1 MISSQHYSPQQIAAW
16 AQIDESRWKEKLA
29 KSQVRVAV
37 INAQPVGFIT
47 CVERYIDMLFV
58 DPEYT
63 RRGVACALLK
73 PLIKSE
79 SELTVD
85 ASIPQNPFLNVMVFR
100 QLSSS
105 ALNAG
110 ERGLLIFICDINR
123 NIKSS
128 LQ

>member
-1 MISSQHYSPQQIAAW
+1 MTASQHYSPQQIAAW

-37 INAQPVGFIT
+37 INAKLVGFIT
-47 CVERYIDMLFV
+47 CVEHYIDMLFV

-63 RRGVACALLK
+63 RRGVASALLK

-85 ASIPQNPFLNVMVFR
+85 ASITAKPFERYGFQTVKQQRVECR
-100 QLSSS
+100 
-105 ALNAG
+105 
-110 ERGLLIFICDINR
+110 ERGLLIFLCDINR

>member
-58 DPEYT
+58 DPE
-63 RRGVACALLK
+63 GND
-73 PLIKSE
+73 S
-79 SELTVD
+79 
-85 ASIPQNPFLNVMVFR
+85 N
-100 QLSSS
+100 
-105 ALNAG
+105 
-110 ERGLLIFICDINR
+110 LLIVFYVQIMPDDFVMQLHR
-123 NIKSS
+123 F
-128 LQ
+128 

>member
-1 MISSQHYSPQQIAAW
+1 MTASQHYSPQQIAAW

-85 ASIPQNPFLNVMVFR
+85 ASITAKPFFERYGFR

-110 ERGLLIFICDINR
+110 ERGLLIFLCDINR

>member
-1 MISSQHYSPQQIAAW
+1 MTASQHYSPQQIAAR

-37 INAQPVGFIT
+37 INAKLVGFIT
-47 CVERYIDMLFV
+47 CVEHYIDMLFV

-63 RRGVACALLK
+63 RRGVASALLK

-85 ASIPQNPFLNVMVFR
+85 ASITAKPFLNVMVFR
-100 QLSSS
+100 QLSSN
-105 ALNAG
+105 ALNVG
-110 ERGLLIFICDINR
+110 ESGLLIFICVINS